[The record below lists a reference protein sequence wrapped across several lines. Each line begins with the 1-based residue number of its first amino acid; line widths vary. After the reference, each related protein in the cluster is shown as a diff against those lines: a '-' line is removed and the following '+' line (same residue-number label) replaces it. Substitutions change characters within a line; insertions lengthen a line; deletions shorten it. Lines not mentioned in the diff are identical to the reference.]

1 MICNEIKCISLTL
14 RSHNILKYSLIVHLA
29 EILFSSVSRAVA
41 FGAEGTGF
49 DPSSRRYNG
58 GSGGGLNLKHFSG
71 NDEVGHFIRPGI
83 PCFTHG

>member
-1 MICNEIKCISLTL
+1 MTL

-41 FGAEGTGF
+41 FSTEGTGF
-49 DPSSRRYNG
+49 DPSSDRYNG

-71 NDEVGHFIRPGI
+71 NDAVEHFIRPDI
-83 PCFTHG
+83 PCFIHG